1 MKNRIAWLLGTVNAV
16 REAGAWRTRFSAIQE
31 TWRRGEFGFELHQKL
46 VMLRALRYGVAV
58 AGVLV
63 AFALQSGLSAWVG
76 GKLPM
81 FILFYPMVVVVAMFG
96 GWGPGLL
103 ATGLTLVVVDCWLYP
118 PAGGLFTAAP
128 VERLAMVLFAC
139 NGSLITLVAELFRR
153 AFPKATAYDREQ
165 VLRQVRQEKQFLARL
180 LEDAQQPFAV
190 GYPDGRLG
198 LMNRAYEQLTGYCA
212 AELRTLD
219 WSTVLTP
226 PEWREPERRMLEEL
240 THTGQPVRYEKEYLR
255 KDGSRVPVELLV
267 HLKSDASGQPEFYYS
282 FITDITTR
290 KQAEE
295 ALRLAA
301 ARTDAG
307 SGTQLDVLDAETS
320 LTEARTTQ
328 SLALRDYAVALA
340 KLERAIG
347 QEVAPAPPK

>member
-1 MKNRIAWLLGTVNAV
+1 
-16 REAGAWRTRFSAIQE
+16 
-31 TWRRGEFGFELHQKL
+31 
-46 VMLRALRYGVAV
+46 
-58 AGVLV
+58 
-63 AFALQSGLSAWVG
+63 
-76 GKLPM
+76 M

-219 WSTVLTP
+219 WSTVMTP

-295 ALRLAA
+295 ALRQSEERFRCFFDSAPLGKALTTVEGFQERVNPA
-301 ARTDAG
+301 LC
-307 SGTQLDVLDAETS
+307 QLLGYSPEELQMLS
-320 LTEARTTQ
+320 LTDITHPDDVPISKESVRAL
-328 SLALRDYAVALA
+328 LAG
-340 KLERAIG
+340 E
-347 QEVAPAPPK
+347 